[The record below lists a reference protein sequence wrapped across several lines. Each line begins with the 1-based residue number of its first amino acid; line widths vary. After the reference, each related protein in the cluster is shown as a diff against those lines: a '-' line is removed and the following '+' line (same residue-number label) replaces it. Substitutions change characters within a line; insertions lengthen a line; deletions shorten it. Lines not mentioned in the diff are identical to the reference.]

1 MLQGGQ
7 NVRIVLFLPKIVRNV
22 QIMSQIVRNV
32 QKISQIVRNVEK
44 MSQIG
49 RIFKIVSPKKKT
61 FLKLSL
67 NSHFYWEH
75 CRLSSGNKVQKISHK
90 KHPNLKS

>member
-49 RIFKIVSPKKKT
+49 RIFKIVSPKKKNI
-61 FLKLSL
+61 F
-67 NSHFYWEH
+67 
-75 CRLSSGNKVQKISHK
+75 KVVT
-90 KHPNLKS
+90 